1 MRILLVNK
9 FIFPKGGAETYTFDV
24 GKMLEEHGHEVQY
37 FGLENEKNT
46 VGNRI
51 GSYVT
56 NMDFSQ
62 GIKANLNA
70 PFRIIYSREARK
82 KIRAVLDDFQPDVV
96 HLNNIQYHL
105 TPSIIL
111 ETNKWRKETKK
122 ECKIVYTT
130 HDYQLVCPSHGMFD
144 VDMKPCER
152 CLDGHYIHCL
162 QTKCLKNSRAK
173 SLLGTLDGYMW
184 KYSKA
189 YSYVDAY
196 ICCSYFLKS
205 KLDTQKRF
213 RDKTIG
219 LHNFKKEMPHIH
231 CTASPILYYSATN
244 TSFPIPQIGQ
254 TQSSGRSS
262 NAVPGAIPLSGSP
275 TSGSYTYPHGS
286 QTYFCILYSPF
297 FLYK

>member
-111 ETNKWRKETKK
+111 TNGVKKQRKNVRLFTRHMTISLFAPAM
-122 ECKIVYTT
+122 EC
-130 HDYQLVCPSHGMFD
+130 S
-144 VDMKPCER
+144 
-152 CLDGHYIHCL
+152 
-162 QTKCLKNSRAK
+162 
-173 SLLGTLDGYMW
+173 MW
-184 KYSKA
+184 
-189 YSYVDAY
+189 
-196 ICCSYFLKS
+196 I
-205 KLDTQKRF
+205 
-213 RDKTIG
+213 
-219 LHNFKKEMPHIH
+219 
-231 CTASPILYYSATN
+231 
-244 TSFPIPQIGQ
+244 
-254 TQSSGRSS
+254 
-262 NAVPGAIPLSGSP
+262 
-275 TSGSYTYPHGS
+275 
-286 QTYFCILYSPF
+286 
-297 FLYK
+297 

>member
-51 GSYVT
+51 GLYVT

-105 TPSIIL
+105 TL
-111 ETNKWRKETKK
+111 LLFWKLTNGVKKQRKNVRLFTRHMTISLFAPAM
-122 ECKIVYTT
+122 EC
-130 HDYQLVCPSHGMFD
+130 SM
-144 VDMKPCER
+144 
-152 CLDGHYIHCL
+152 
-162 QTKCLKNSRAK
+162 
-173 SLLGTLDGYMW
+173 
-184 KYSKA
+184 
-189 YSYVDAY
+189 
-196 ICCSYFLKS
+196 
-205 KLDTQKRF
+205 
-213 RDKTIG
+213 
-219 LHNFKKEMPHIH
+219 
-231 CTASPILYYSATN
+231 
-244 TSFPIPQIGQ
+244 
-254 TQSSGRSS
+254 
-262 NAVPGAIPLSGSP
+262 
-275 TSGSYTYPHGS
+275 
-286 QTYFCILYSPF
+286 
-297 FLYK
+297 

>member
-37 FGLENEKNT
+37 FGLENEKNI
-46 VGNRI
+46 VGNRV

-111 ETNKWRKETKK
+111 EINKWRKETKK

-130 HDYQLVCPSHGMFD
+130 HKDTD
-144 VDMKPCER
+144 V
-152 CLDGHYIHCL
+152 
-162 QTKCLKNSRAK
+162 Q
-173 SLLGTLDGYMW
+173 
-184 KYSKA
+184 
-189 YSYVDAY
+189 
-196 ICCSYFLKS
+196 
-205 KLDTQKRF
+205 
-213 RDKTIG
+213 G
-219 LHNFKKEMPHIH
+219 L
-231 CTASPILYYSATN
+231 
-244 TSFPIPQIGQ
+244 SFPKNDVENPIWIYWSKGIEQAPIIVQKCYESVCEHSNQKIILLNDQNLADYIRLPDYIEKKKDTGQIPIARYADLMKFALLEHYGG
-254 TQSSGRSS
+254 T
-262 NAVPGAIPLSGSP
+262 
-275 TSGSYTYPHGS
+275 
-286 QTYFCILYSPF
+286 
-297 FLYK
+297 